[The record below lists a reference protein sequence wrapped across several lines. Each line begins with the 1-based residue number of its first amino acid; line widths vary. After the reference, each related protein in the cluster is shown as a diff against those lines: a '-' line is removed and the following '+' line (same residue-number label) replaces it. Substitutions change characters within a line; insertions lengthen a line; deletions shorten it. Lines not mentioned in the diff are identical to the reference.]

1 MKLKRTWLVI
11 IILAIAIGITAA
23 LYLVLITW
31 SRKQSIE
38 KFDRAY
44 EAIKVGDP
52 RDAVVAALGEPQ
64 KVTNCPPYA
73 GVPKMEAEFRS
84 KCFQQY
90 EYFSFMARRT
100 IYFDRNGAVIGKS
113 TAVSP

>member
-1 MKLKRTWLVI
+1 MKLNRTWVVTIILVI
-11 IILAIAIGITAA
+11 IGITAT
-23 LYLVLITW
+23 LYLVFITW

-38 KFDRAY
+38 KFNRAY
-44 EAIKVGDP
+44 EAIKVGDS
-52 RDAVVAALGEPQ
+52 RDAVVAALGKPQ
-64 KVTNCPPYA
+64 EVTSCPPYT

-90 EYFSFMARRT
+90 EYISLMARRT
-100 IYFDRNGAVIGKS
+100 VYFDRNGAVIGKS